1 MTEPVPESLLAR
13 SRLVAALSERGC
25 VRSPRVADAFAAVPR
40 ECFVPPM
47 PLERVYRMDEA
58 IPTRFDDEGVPVSS
72 SSAPTI
78 MAVMLEMLAVD
89 DGQRVL
95 EVGAGTGYDAAL
107 LSHLVGRGGS
117 VTSVDLD
124 AAVTAEAAAVLANA
138 GFGDV
143 RVVAGDGWLGRP
155 GECFDR
161 MIVTAECW
169 DLSPAWVEQL
179 ADGGRLVVPLWLRP
193 ALTVA
198 VAFEKVASGAG
209 SEPDHAVLVS
219 RALTYCGFMPLRG
232 PHGGPPRRAIL
243 PDVPWDLGD
252 AGDGGDGGDARDA
265 NRRRWIA
272 HLDEA
277 TDERVGTLRD
287 LLHSPASVRP
297 APGAVPGWRFRL
309 SLKEPDAVCIFTMFP
324 PLRDAVGLFDADAR
338 SLAVLEG
345 ERMHCFGHPSC
356 GDRLEALL
364 PAPAPL
370 ELSVLSISASSHR
383 DVTPPPESGST
394 VSYVLPRENFDFAVR
409 EGSAEGS

>member
-1 MTEPVPESLLAR
+1 
-13 SRLVAALSERGC
+13 
-25 VRSPRVADAFAAVPR
+25 
-40 ECFVPPM
+40 
-47 PLERVYRMDEA
+47 
-58 IPTRFDDEGVPVSS
+58 
-72 SSAPTI
+72 
-78 MAVMLEMLAVD
+78 MLAAD

-95 EVGAGTGYDAAL
+95 EVGAGTGYNAAL

-124 AAVTAEAAAVLANA
+124 AAVTTEAAANLANA
-138 GFGDV
+138 GFGGV
-143 RVVAGDGWLGRP
+143 RVVADDGWLGRP
-155 GECFDR
+155 GERFDR

-198 VAFEKVASGAG
+198 VAFEKVASAAG
-209 SEPDHAVLVS
+209 PAPDHAVLVS

-232 PHGGPPRRAIL
+232 PHGGPPRRAL
-243 PDVPWDLGD
+243 LRDVPWDLGD
-252 AGDGGDGGDARDA
+252 GGDAGDGGDSGEAGDA

-277 TDERVGTLRD
+277 TDERVGTMRD
-287 LLHSPASVRP
+287 LLRSPASVRP

-338 SLAVLEG
+338 SLAVMEG

-364 PAPAPL
+364 SAPAPP
-370 ELSVLSISASSHR
+370 ELSVLSISASPHR
-383 DVTPPPESGST
+383 VVTSPPERVSM
-394 VSYVLPRENFDFAVR
+394 VSYVLPREHFDFAVR
-409 EGSAEGS
+409 EGSMEDS